1 MSVQTKGID
10 VSVKPGE
17 EPNSLPMGKTIALI
31 LFGIV
36 AGLCIGLGIGGF
48 MGNSSSSN
56 NNNNQASP
64 TTETTTD
71 TTGCTPVYY
80 SQTVMTWPAVQTSG
94 CGACVRLP
102 PRAPP
107 SARPR
112 QCL

>member
-1 MSVQTKGID
+1 MSVQTKNID

-17 EPNSLPMGKTIALI
+17 EPSSLPFGKTIALI

-56 NNNNQASP
+56 NNNNNQA
-64 TTETTTD
+64 TEITTD
-71 TTGCTPVYY
+71 TTGCTPVYS

-102 PRAPP
+102 PRTPP
-107 SARPR
+107 PARPSK
-112 QCL
+112 CL